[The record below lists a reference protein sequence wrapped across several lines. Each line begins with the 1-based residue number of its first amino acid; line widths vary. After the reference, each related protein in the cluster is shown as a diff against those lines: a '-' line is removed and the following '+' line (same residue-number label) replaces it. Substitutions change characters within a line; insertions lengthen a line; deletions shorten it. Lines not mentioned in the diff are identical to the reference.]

1 MLTDANMLEIVSIRI
16 TAMMGGLQLQLF
28 AFIKCKRLFESH
40 SFLLKLDGKVDT
52 SIPVSYSVLF
62 CISL

>member
-52 SIPVSYSVLF
+52 SIPVS
-62 CISL
+62 